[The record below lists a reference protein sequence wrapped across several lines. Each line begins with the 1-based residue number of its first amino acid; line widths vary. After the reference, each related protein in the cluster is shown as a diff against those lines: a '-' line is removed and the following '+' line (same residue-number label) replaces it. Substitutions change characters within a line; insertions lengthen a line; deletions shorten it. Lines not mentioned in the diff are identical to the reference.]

1 MGTASNAAVPLNP
14 GVTTVSD
21 ILYEAN
27 PSMFRMYPFGT
38 VLAVLLIPVGV
49 GLIMLAYWYIQTK
62 ADHLT
67 IKKDEIVWTHGL
79 FSKQYTEINMS
90 SVRTVKVTQSLLQ
103 RILGAGNVAIF
114 TSGDEPELLVK
125 GMPNPDEIREHIK
138 GQPERG

>member
-1 MGTASNAAVPLNP
+1 M
-14 GVTTVSD
+14 SD

-67 IKKDEIVWTHGL
+67 IKEDKIVWTHGL

-90 SVRTVKVTQSLLQ
+90 
-103 RILGAGNVAIF
+103 
-114 TSGDEPELLVK
+114 
-125 GMPNPDEIREHIK
+125 
-138 GQPERG
+138 

>member
-1 MGTASNAAVPLNP
+1 M
-14 GVTTVSD
+14 SD

-67 IKKDEIVWTHGL
+67 IKEDEIVWTHGL

-103 RILGAGNVAIF
+103 RLLGAGNIAIF
-114 TSGDEPELLVK
+114 TAGDEPELLIK
-125 GMPNPDEIREHIK
+125 GMPDPDEIREHIK
-138 GQPERG
+138 GRPERG

>member
-1 MGTASNAAVPLNP
+1 VSN
-14 GVTTVSD
+14 

-49 GLIMLAYWYIQTK
+49 GLVMLAYWYIQTK

-67 IKKDEIVWTHGL
+67 IKEDEIVWTHGL

-103 RILGAGNVAIF
+103 RLLGAGNIAIY
-114 TSGDEPELLVK
+114 TAGDEPELVVK
-125 GMPNPDEIREHIK
+125 GMPDPDEIREHIK
-138 GQPERG
+138 GQPGRE